1 MATEQ
6 PSLPAELEDAVRK
19 LVQRQPLTGAEREAV
34 LEALDATPEAEEQG
48 VILSPEDE
56 AELNERVAETN
67 EAVRTGRAM
76 TWEEFLAG
84 REQRRAG

>member
-1 MATEQ
+1 MATQ
-6 PSLPAELEDAVRK
+6 PFLPAKLEDAVRK

-34 LEALDATPEAEEQG
+34 LEALDATPEAEEGG

-56 AELNERVAETN
+56 AELKERITETD

-76 TWEEFLAG
+76 TWEQFLAG
-84 REQRRAG
+84 RAQRRAG